1 MEQDQE
7 LGGGIGVIFVP
18 AKSFIRSPVSIPTPG
33 RRWTSSD
40 RNGRNLGTGPTDA
53 SCLRREPTPSSRRR
67 RPFRLMDQSQA
78 EEKPW
83 IKWEHHGRGSVP
95 VRTLITSLT
104 SKTC

>member
-1 MEQDQE
+1 MEQEKE

-53 SCLRREPTPSSRRR
+53 SHVPISEGRIGTRSGWGKR
-67 RPFRLMDQSQA
+67 DQPDA
-78 EEKPW
+78 K
-83 IKWEHHGRGSVP
+83 SV
-95 VRTLITSLT
+95 T
-104 SKTC
+104 